1 MNSAFPPATGRFMT
15 DSFFTRT
22 LGLSGLVLLG
32 LGGCSQVAQLPA
44 PPNPL
49 SVNRSEAAAPSR
61 PPLPLPENGN
71 FIVAAVER
79 EGAAVVRIN
88 ASRRVGNAD
97 PFGGLFG
104 GPPANDR
111 VERGSGSGF
120 IFDSNGLLMT
130 NAHVVEGAD
139 RVQVRLKDGRTY
151 EGKVLGADSVT
162 DVAVV
167 KIDAKDLPTVRL
179 GNSDQLRPGEWAIAI
194 GNPLGLDSTV
204 TVGIISATGRSSS
217 EVGIPDKRVGFIQT
231 DAAINPGNSG
241 GPLLNAAGE
250 VIGINTAIRADGQ
263 GIGFAVPINTAR
275 RIADQIIQTGKASHP
290 LLGVQMLPLTPE
302 IAQENNRNP
311 NARIKLPEIEGALI
325 VQVLPNSP
333 AAAAGI
339 RRGDV
344 ITTADG
350 QSIRSASDLQAAVE
364 KKKVGDRL
372 SLDLLR
378 QQQKRQVTVQLAE
391 IPQQQG

>member
-1 MNSAFPPATGRFMT
+1 MT

>member
-1 MNSAFPPATGRFMT
+1 MT
-15 DSFFTRT
+15 DSFFKRT
-22 LGLSGLVLLG
+22 LGLGSLVLLG
-32 LGGCSQVAQLPA
+32 LGGCSQVAQLPT

-49 SVNRSEAAAPSR
+49 AVNRSEAASPNR
-61 PPLPLPENGN
+61 PPLPLPENAN

-79 EGAAVVRIN
+79 DGAAVVRIN
-88 ASRRVGNAD
+88 ASRRVSNGD

-104 GPPANDR
+104 GPPAGGNR

-151 EGKVLGADSVT
+151 DGQVLGADPVT

-167 KIDAKDLPTVRL
+167 KIDAKDLPTVRI
-179 GNSDQLRPGEWAIAI
+179 GNSDNLRPGEWAIAI
-194 GNPLGLDSTV
+194 GNPLGLDNTV

-302 IAQENNRNP
+302 IARENNRNP
-311 NARIKLPEIEGALI
+311 NASIDLPETDGALI

-344 ITTADG
+344 ITAAEG
-350 QSIRSASDLQAAVE
+350 QPIRSASDLQTAVE

-372 SLDLLR
+372 ALELLR

>member
-1 MNSAFPPATGRFMT
+1 MIERLFKS
-15 DSFFTRT
+15 SFG
-22 LGLSGLVLLG
+22 LGSLVLLG
-32 LGGCSQVAQLPA
+32 LSGCSQVAQLPM
-44 PPNPL
+44 PSNPL
-49 SVNRSEAAAPSR
+49 AVPRSEAAAPTVTSNR
-61 PPLPLPENGN
+61 PLPLPENAN

-79 EGAAVVRIN
+79 DGAAVVRIN

-104 GPPANDR
+104 GPPAGGNNR
-111 VERGSGSGF
+111 VERGAGSGF
-120 IFDSNGLLMT
+120 IFDASGLLMT

-151 EGKVLGADSVT
+151 EGKVLGADPVT

-167 KIDAKDLPTVRL
+167 KIDASDLPTVRL

-194 GNPLGLDSTV
+194 GNPLGLDNTV
-204 TVGIISATGRSSS
+204 TVGIVSATGRSSS

-275 RIADQIIQTGKASHP
+275 RIADQLIQTGKASHP
-290 LLGVQMLPLTPE
+290 LLGVQMLPLTAD
-302 IAQENNRNP
+302 IARENNRNP
-311 NARIKLPEIEGALI
+311 NASVKLPETEGALI

-344 ITTADG
+344 VISVEG
-350 QSIRSASDLQAAVE
+350 QAIRSASDLQAAVE

-372 SLDLLR
+372 SLELLR
-378 QQQKRQVTVQLAE
+378 QQQKRQIQVQLAE

>member
-1 MNSAFPPATGRFMT
+1 MT

-391 IPQQQG
+391 IPQQ